1 VNQRPDRR
9 ELVEAVREFL
19 EGEVQ
24 PKLEGSTAFH
34 ARVAVNVL
42 KIVER
47 ELAEGAALD
56 DAERERLLMLLREG
70 AGPGEG
76 LDALNERLVAGIR
89 AGAIGVETPGLL
101 EHLRVT
107 AMGRLAV
114 DNPRYGSYVRALE
127 RDG

>member
-1 VNQRPDRR
+1 MSQRPDRA

-47 ELAEGAALD
+47 ELAEGPALD
-56 DAERERLLMLLREG
+56 AAERSRLAELLGVDDE
-70 AGPGEG
+70 
-76 LDALNERLVAGIR
+76 LDALNARLVEGIR
-89 AGAIGVETPGLL
+89 AGRLGVETPGLL
-101 EHLRVT
+101 AHLRAT
-107 AMGRLAV
+107 ALGRLAV
-114 DNPRYGSYVRALE
+114 DNPRYGSYVRALQQ
-127 RDG
+127 DA